1 MFTFER
7 EKTVLIRGSRCS
19 EKKAPPPTK
28 KSGFFAPASSYILTR
43 VKKGSSSSKK
53 KSGFFAPASSY
64 ILTRVRLALSH
75 LKFFAEK
82 RDGRRFVIIWC
93 GTSLFTEPCVWST
106 VCFEL
111 LISIKLEFFKYFEF
125 TVISSIERVFVL
137 LLLRREEPRTQFYA
151 SSSTCR
157 LSSYVAISDL

>member
-1 MFTFER
+1 MCDVFSFFLR
-7 EKTVLIRGSRCS
+7 VCS
-19 EKKAPPPTK
+19 LLNEKKQFLLEARVARK
-28 KSGFFAPASSYILTR
+28 KRLLLLQ
-43 VKKGSSSSKK
+43 K